1 MINHEGKH
9 RRFRKDD
16 RSVLGVFSSRFASE
30 GKSSHRNGTERRDA
44 LQTHVRAGTKLI
56 EPRVLKDHL
65 G

>member
-1 MINHEGKH
+1 MINDEGKH

-16 RSVLGVFSSRFASE
+16 RSVLGVFSSKFAND
-30 GKSSHRNGTERRDA
+30 GKSSYRNVTERRDA
-44 LQTHVRAGTKLI
+44 LQIQIRAGTKLI